1 MSSHLLEGLTTTDA
15 LAAVFADDST
25 VEAMLRV
32 ESALA
37 QVEAHAGVIPEDAA
51 RTIASCARA
60 TLFDA
65 EAIARASRESGTAT
79 IPLVKSLTD
88 LVSQKDSS
96 AAVYVHWGA
105 TSQDI
110 ADTALV
116 LLLARAFAIV
126 SGDHERLQASLR
138 SLSDQHAQTL
148 MLGRTLLQPAP
159 PITFGLT
166 VAGWS
171 AALDRGWTRLADAR
185 RDGLL
190 LQFGGASGTLAAL
203 GANGL
208 SVGRALASVLEIGFP
223 EAPWH
228 THRDRLASIAS
239 ACGIYTASLG
249 KMARD
254 VSLLMQAEV
263 GEVREPGGGSSTM
276 PHKRNPSGCAIALAA
291 ATRVPGLVSA
301 FLSGMVQEH
310 ERAVGGWHAEWPV
323 VASIVQGMG
332 AATAAMATA
341 IGGLTVYPDVMRR
354 NLDATN
360 GTVFAERAMILLAPT
375 LGRAGAQ
382 RVIQETLELVG
393 GTGRTFGDLL
403 RENRDARRAL
413 AADVLETV
421 DRPEQYLGVA
431 DTLRRQLL
439 PAARGV
445 RIG

>member
-1 MSSHLLEGLTTTDA
+1 
-15 LAAVFADDST
+15 
-25 VEAMLRV
+25 
-32 ESALA
+32 
-37 QVEAHAGVIPEDAA
+37 
-51 RTIASCARA
+51 
-60 TLFDA
+60 
-65 EAIARASRESGTAT
+65 
-79 IPLVKSLTD
+79 
-88 LVSQKDSS
+88 
-96 AAVYVHWGA
+96 
-105 TSQDI
+105 
-110 ADTALV
+110 
-116 LLLARAFAIV
+116 
-126 SGDHERLQASLR
+126 
-138 SLSDQHAQTL
+138 
-148 MLGRTLLQPAP
+148 
-159 PITFGLT
+159 
-166 VAGWS
+166 
-171 AALDRGWTRLADAR
+171 
-185 RDGLL
+185 
-190 LQFGGASGTLAAL
+190 
-203 GANGL
+203 
-208 SVGRALASVLEIGFP
+208 
-223 EAPWH
+223 
-228 THRDRLASIAS
+228 
-239 ACGIYTASLG
+239 
-249 KMARD
+249 
-254 VSLLMQAEV
+254 MQAEV